1 MRTEPEKESLAAEK
15 LTGIQMGLDEE
26 FYHSQTWA
34 VSNSDLKVFG
44 GDSPA
49 HYLARLK
56 GAPEDDSALTEDERK
71 TQVMGRLV
79 HLAILEPKRF
89 ARESS
94 HYVKPLTYTDEKKVE
109 KAWNGNA
116 NVCKAWIEEHADKP
130 VINEKEERRIIGAR
144 DAVLAH
150 PVAGALLSGLGSNEV
165 SVFAKH
171 PATGLRLR
179 MRADRLTEDAEGR
192 PWCVDLKSCPN
203 VDFFV
208 KSARD
213 FSYDK
218 QAYFYR
224 MVLDLSGVDD
234 AAFCFVAFELAPRFG
249 IHAVRLVMMSNET
262 LTIAGDKVEREL
274 KQFTECRKTDIWPLG
289 NEEIEMV
296 EVKRWTP

>member
-15 LTGIQMGLDEE
+15 LTGIQMGLDED

-150 PVAGALLSGLGSNEV
+150 PVAGALLSGPGSNEV

-179 MRADRLTEDAEGR
+179 MRADRLTEDVEGR

-203 VDFFV
+203 VDYFV

-213 FSYDK
+213 FRYDV
-218 QAYFYR
+218 QCAFYLD
-224 MVLDLSGVDD
+224 VLELAAIDD

-249 IHAVRLVMMSNET
+249 IHAVRVVMFDHETITTARGRYEGELVRFS
-262 LTIAGDKVEREL
+262 
-274 KQFTECRKTDIWPLG
+274 ECRRTDTWPLG
-289 NEEIEMV
+289 NEEIEMIT
-296 EVKRWTP
+296 VKRWNP